1 MSYLFTIPLLAL
13 AFVSNA
19 YAADY
24 HSPRA
29 ASLGGAGHA
38 APLLNDAIYLNP
50 AMIAMLPAYSVSVS
64 HESISGPDNTEPQA
78 LVQNASIQD
87 GTNPV
92 FSAGIGYTR
101 KTYGREVGFG
111 VASRISQQYSAGVGG
126 RFLFGSDSRNSAMDT
141 SISGAGEPIDWLQT
155 GFIVDNL
162 VENVKLTNGW
172 NQYREFTL
180 GLKANVMKMLFLYV
194 DPHVTPSKP
203 GDTFGWEAGFEL
215 PLMSDL
221 FLRGGMNKNSF
232 QPALGG
238 YGHGHAFGLGMAFP
252 RISLDLAVT
261 RTYEPART
269 NSLLFSVTIL

>member
-1 MSYLFTIPLLAL
+1 MSYRFTIPLLAL
-13 AFVSNA
+13 AFTSTA
-19 YAADY
+19 LAADY

-111 VASRISQQYSAGVGG
+111 IASRISPRYAAGIGG
-126 RFLFGSDSRNSAMDT
+126 RALFGSDSRTSAMDT

-155 GFIVDNL
+155 GLIVDNI
-162 VENVKLTNGW
+162 VENDNLKAW

-180 GLKANVMKMLFLYV
+180 GLKANIMKMLFVFV

-203 GDTFGWEAGFEL
+203 GDTFGWEAGLEL
-215 PLMSDL
+215 PIMSDL
-221 FLRGGMNKNSF
+221 FVRAGMNKNAF

-238 YGHGHAFGLGMAFP
+238 YGHGHAFGLGWAFP
-252 RISLDLAVT
+252 RISLDATIT

-269 NSLLFSVTIL
+269 NSVLFSVTIL